1 MVLVLASFGFLSLIF
16 GALGARLGFLA
27 LFFCL
32 NFAAMNAFLNPAAR
46 SPRPQVPR
54 FAILVAGG
62 SGTRMGADRP
72 KQFLL
77 LRGEPVLLHTL
88 RRLAEPALGVAALVV
103 VLPAGQ
109 LDVWRQLCAEHHVTI
124 AHALVAGGA
133 TRWASVKAGLGA
145 LSEHAAG
152 LVAVHDGVRPL
163 VPRLVVERT
172 YAAAAT
178 HAAAAAAVMPKD
190 SVRLVSPHGSAAQN
204 RNRLRLMQTPQTF
217 EIDLLRR
224 AYAMPELAS
233 FTDDAT
239 VVDDLCRVQLVEGDY
254 RNLKITTPEDLVIA
268 EALLA
273 MGE

>member
-1 MVLVLASFGFLSLIF
+1 MPDYRQLTTNSSKPPRLAI
-16 GALGARLGFLA
+16 
-27 LFFCL
+27 
-32 NFAAMNAFLNPAAR
+32 
-46 SPRPQVPR
+46 
-54 FAILVAGG
+54 IVAGG

-88 RRLAEPALGVAALVV
+88 RRLAAPGLRVAEIVV
-103 VLPAGQ
+103 VLPAEQVGTWQ
-109 LDVWRQLCAEHHVTI
+109 QLCQEFQVSIPHR
-124 AHALVAGGA
+124 LVAGGA
-133 TRWASVKAGLGA
+133 TRWASVKAGLAA
-145 LSEHAAG
+145 LASHAQG

-163 VPRLVVERT
+163 VSTAVIERT
-172 YAAAAT
+172 YAAAT
-178 HAAAAAAVMPKD
+178 VHAAAAAAVQPKD

-204 RNRLRLMQTPQTF
+204 RQRLRLMQTPQTF

-254 RNLKITTPEDLVIA
+254 RNLKITTPEDLLVA
-268 EALLA
+268 EALF
-273 MGE
+273 GTT

>member
-1 MVLVLASFGFLSLIF
+1 MKPKSPSSQDPKSLY
-16 GALGARLGFLA
+16 
-27 LFFCL
+27 
-32 NFAAMNAFLNPAAR
+32 N
-46 SPRPQVPR
+46 QVPR

-88 RRLAEPALGVAALVV
+88 RRFAEPALGVADIVV
-103 VLPAGQ
+103 VLPADQ
-109 LDVWRQLCAEHHVTI
+109 LDIWQALCAQFSI
-124 AHALVAGGA
+124 AVPHRLVAGGA
-133 TRWASVKAGLGA
+133 TRWASVKAGLAA
-145 LSEHAAG
+145 LQGHPEG

-163 VPRLVVERT
+163 VSRLVVERT

-190 SVRLVSPHGSAAQN
+190 SVRLVSQHDSAAQN
-204 RNRLRLMQTPQTF
+204 RSRLRLMQTPQTF

-224 AYAMPELAS
+224 AYAMPELAT

-254 RNLKITTPEDLVIA
+254 RNLKITTPDDLVVA

-273 MGE
+273 ADI

>member
-1 MVLVLASFGFLSLIF
+1 MASY
-16 GALGARLGFLA
+16 
-27 LFFCL
+27 
-32 NFAAMNAFLNPAAR
+32 R
-46 SPRPQVPR
+46 STTSSSVPR
-54 FAILVAGG
+54 YAILVAGG
-62 SGTRMGADRP
+62 SGTRMVADRP

-88 RRLAEPALGVAALVV
+88 RRFAEPALGVSEIIV
-103 VLPAGQ
+103 VLPADQ
-109 LDVWRQLCAEHHVTI
+109 LKTWQQLCGEFHVDI
-124 AHALVAGGA
+124 PHRLVAGGA
-133 TRWASVKAGLGA
+133 TRWASVKAGLAA
-145 LSEHAAG
+145 LSEPREG

-163 VPRLVVERT
+163 VTRLVVERT

-190 SVRLVSPHGSAAQN
+190 SVRLVSQHGSAAQN
-204 RNRLRLMQTPQTF
+204 RSRLRLMQTPQTF

-254 RNLKITTPEDLVIA
+254 RNLKITTPEDLLIA
-268 EALLA
+268 EALLNN
-273 MGE
+273 E

>member
-1 MVLVLASFGFLSLIF
+1 M
-16 GALGARLGFLA
+16 AL
-27 LFFCL
+27 
-32 NFAAMNAFLNPAAR
+32 
-46 SPRPQVPR
+46 PRPSVHSTTQSLSHR
-54 FAILVAGG
+54 FAIIVAGG
-62 SGTRMGADRP
+62 SGTRMSADRP

-88 RRLAEPALGVAALVV
+88 RRFAEPALGVAQIVV
-103 VLPAGQ
+103 VLPADQ
-109 LDVWRQLCAEHHVTI
+109 LDTWQRLCEQHGVSI
-124 AHALVAGGA
+124 PHALVPGGA
-133 TRWASVKAGLGA
+133 TRWASVKAGLAA
-145 LSEHAAG
+145 LKEHPEG

-163 VPRLVVERT
+163 VPRQVVERT

-190 SVRLVSPHGSAAQN
+190 SVRLVSPHGSSAQN
-204 RNRLRLMQTPQTF
+204 RSRLRLMQTPQTF

-239 VVDDLCRVQLVEGDY
+239 VVDDLCRVQLVDGDY

-268 EALLA
+268 EALLGA
-273 MGE
+273 E

>member
-1 MVLVLASFGFLSLIF
+1 MA
-16 GALGARLGFLA
+16 
-27 LFFCL
+27 
-32 NFAAMNAFLNPAAR
+32 
-46 SPRPQVPR
+46 SPRPSIHSSTHSLIHR
-54 FAILVAGG
+54 YAIIVAGG

-88 RRLAEPALGVAALVV
+88 RRFADPTLAVTKIIV
-103 VLPAGQ
+103 VLPADQ
-109 LDVWRQLCAEHHVTI
+109 LATWQQLCGQFHVEI
-124 AHALVAGGA
+124 PHRLVAGGT
-133 TRWASVKAGLGA
+133 TRWASVKAGLAA
-145 LSEHAAG
+145 LSEHSEG

-163 VPRLVVERT
+163 VSRLVVERT

-190 SVRLVSPHGSAAQN
+190 SVRLVSQHGSAAQN
-204 RNRLRLMQTPQTF
+204 RSRLRLMQTPQTF

-224 AYAMPELAS
+224 AYAMPELAT

-254 RNLKITTPEDLVIA
+254 RNLKITTPEDLLIA
-268 EALLA
+268 EALL
-273 MGE
+273 GQ

>member
-1 MVLVLASFGFLSLIF
+1 
-16 GALGARLGFLA
+16 
-27 LFFCL
+27 
-32 NFAAMNAFLNPAAR
+32 MNPSSNQAPKLP
-46 SPRPQVPR
+46 SPKAPR

-77 LRGEPVLLHTL
+77 LGGEPVLLHTL
-88 RRLAEPALGVAALVV
+88 RRFAEPALGVTAIVV
-103 VLPAGQ
+103 VLPADQ
-109 LDVWRQLCAEHHVTI
+109 LVTWQQLCAQHQVAIPHT
-124 AHALVAGGA
+124 LVPGGA
-133 TRWASVKAGLGA
+133 TRWASVKAGLAA
-145 LSEHAAG
+145 LSAHPEG

-178 HAAAAAAVMPKD
+178 HAAAAAAVVPKD

-204 RNRLRLMQTPQTF
+204 RSRLRLMQTPQTF

-224 AYAMPELAS
+224 AYAMPELAT

-254 RNLKITTPEDLVIA
+254 RNLKITTPEDLLVA
-268 EALLA
+268 EALL
-273 MGE
+273 MC

>member
-1 MVLVLASFGFLSLIF
+1 MALPRPSIHSSTHSLIH
-16 GALGARLGFLA
+16 RY
-27 LFFCL
+27 
-32 NFAAMNAFLNPAAR
+32 
-46 SPRPQVPR
+46 
-54 FAILVAGG
+54 AILVAGG
-62 SGTRMGADRP
+62 SGSRMGADRP

-88 RRLAEPALGVAALVV
+88 RRFAEPALGVSELVV
-103 VLPAGQ
+103 VLPADQ
-109 LDVWRQLCAEHHVTI
+109 LDTWGALCAQFGVAIPHR
-124 AHALVAGGA
+124 LVAGGA
-133 TRWASVKAGLGA
+133 TRWASVKAGLA
-145 LSEHAAG
+145 SLSAHAEG

-163 VPRLVVERT
+163 VSRLVVERT

-204 RNRLRLMQTPQTF
+204 RSRLRLMQTPQTF

-239 VVDDLCRVQLVEGDY
+239 VVDDLCRVQLVDGDY
-254 RNLKITTPEDLVIA
+254 RNLKITTPEDLVVA

-273 MGE
+273 AGV